1 MRLTPKF
8 YALTLI
14 AVCFISLAVVVAANV
29 LIDPQRMFGLELFPN
44 KRNENLRYAQYLAY
58 RKVEPSIGG
67 LMFASSRGSGIPLDV
82 LSARTGGV
90 RYADFTVG
98 AGMITD
104 HLPVLERAIRDK
116 AARGERLK
124 QVFLLL
130 DVDLLGERPTTNRNP
145 QTQLHPDLTGEDP
158 VRFWVRYLTA
168 IQFRAWRDDVRRA
181 SLPKGADLDEPVIVE
196 PPLPRIRVATLGPL
210 PLPIPKEPMR
220 VTARP
225 DYQRQLATDPPLRR
239 TVPRAWRQSDH
250 RNVADPPHHA
260 VVCRHQR
267 PHGRRGRRERDRAAM
282 GFRQPGLA
290 ERPARP
296 VGGSQPFHRRGRAH
310 DDRADR
316 HRRAATRRPAVRRA
330 SASGRAVGHWPIGS
344 VRPRCQHPRDR
355 NVWSIDEEA
364 QPPAARL
371 EMLNL
376 PDQVL
381 HVGRRGF
388 GFNTRQTGV
397 MQFGFYGFEID
408 HQILQRAS
416 PTELACPLY
425 LSRFV
430 LQMFLLRERW

>member
-116 AARGERLK
+116 AARGDRLK

-225 DYQRQLATDPPLRR
+225 DYQRQLGLIRRFAELCREHGVNLTIATSPI
-239 TVPRAWRQSDH
+239 H
-250 RNVADPPHHA
+250 RITLSYVDINDLMAAVADVSGIAPLWDF
-260 VVCRHQR
+260 
-267 PHGRRGRRERDRAAM
+267 GS
-282 GFRQPGLA
+282 
-290 ERPARP
+290 PAWL
-296 VGGSQPFHRRGRAH
+296 S
-310 DDRADR
+310 DR
-316 HRRAATRRPAVRRA
+316 HDLWADHSHFTDEVGRMMIERIATGALPPGALQFGVRRPAA
-330 SASGRAVGHWPIGS
+330 EPSATGR
-344 VRPRCQHPRDR
+344 
-355 NVWSIDEEA
+355 
-364 QPPAARL
+364 
-371 EMLNL
+371 
-376 PDQVL
+376 
-381 HVGRRGF
+381 
-388 GFNTRQTGV
+388 
-397 MQFGFYGFEID
+397 
-408 HQILQRAS
+408 
-416 PTELACPLY
+416 
-425 LSRFV
+425 
-430 LQMFLLRERW
+430 